1 MDASLEVTETI
12 REAADQIF
20 SHSFAVYRVHPAS
33 AAKIQAAY
41 KTAVGFFRESSV
53 STTKSSQDDVN
64 GNITRRRRDLVER
77 YRRVKNGNLYGYN
90 IPLESKELYR
100 TWHNPAPEIT
110 REYHGGDK
118 KQEEK
123 QQLDNFR
130 NQQPWPSD
138 EFCVASFHLA
148 KELHQ
153 LLSECLQHMI
163 VLGHSMHEQ
172 KRNNVE
178 NDASF
183 SKSSREHRQQRKI
196 KSSSPPPKKRFRT
209 SADVAPDH
217 FDARNENDS
226 ISNICDNESDEKD
239 LLWPSFRS
247 SLCPL
252 DFFFYH
258 NRVPNAVNCSEHID
272 RGALIVVCLTDV
284 PGLEV
289 HSSASQ
295 TFSFQCPERLV
306 HNENLYQERMDD
318 LCCSDLVCI
327 MAGDQLSKVLTLS
340 KSTLTP
346 NACVHRVRNPLKCAR
361 VSMSYELRL
370 DDC

>member
-20 SHSFAVYRVHPAS
+20 SHSFAVYRVKPAS

-64 GNITRRRRDLVER
+64 GNITRRRDLVER

-100 TWHNPAPEIT
+100 TWHNPASEIT

-153 LLSECLQHMI
+153 LLSECLQRMI
-163 VLGHSMHEQ
+163 VLGRNMHEW
-172 KRNNVE
+172 KRANGE

-183 SKSSREHRQQRKI
+183 PKSAREHRQQPKI
-196 KSSSPPPKKRFRT
+196 KSSAPPPKKRFRT
-209 SADVAPDH
+209 SADAASDH
-217 FDARNENDS
+217 FDARNEKDN
-226 ISNICDNESDEKD
+226 ISNIC
-239 LLWPSFRS
+239 
-247 SLCPL
+247 
-252 DFFFYH
+252 
-258 NRVPNAVNCSEHID
+258 
-272 RGALIVVCLTDV
+272 VV
-284 PGLEV
+284 
-289 HSSASQ
+289 SSA
-295 TFSFQCPERLV
+295 TF
-306 HNENLYQERMDD
+306 
-318 LCCSDLVCI
+318 I
-327 MAGDQLSKVLTLS
+327 I
-340 KSTLTP
+340 
-346 NACVHRVRNPLKCAR
+346 
-361 VSMSYELRL
+361 
-370 DDC
+370 